1 MKSSPLPPSAEGRA
15 QLPLR
20 AAVSVAMAALMAA
33 CATSPTAD
41 PRAVRRLDP
50 TELQRIDAVRPGRPL
65 SLDDI
70 VRRSRE
76 GEPTAVLLDAL
87 RTTGTHHA
95 LNPSDVL
102 RLRDQGVAPEVL
114 DALAEA
120 QARHDRDQAAADKA
134 RQMADQA
141 AALTGPGPRPIAEGP
156 GTTTRSTPTAPCAMA
171 PPLAPPISLRAIAGG
186 AEAFTGESVSVADPA
201 VFPTGVRTGSAA
213 APGPGGGRPRC

>member
-1 MKSSPLPPSAEGRA
+1 
-15 QLPLR
+15 
-20 AAVSVAMAALMAA
+20 MAALMAA

-50 TELQRIDAVRPGRPL
+50 TELQRIDAARPGRPL

-141 AALTGPGPRPIAEGP
+141 AALERARAEAYRRGVWDAYPAYPYGTIRYGQPHPYGFPYYGPGLPRG
-156 GTTTRSTPTAPCAMA
+156 R
-171 PPLAPPISLRAIAGG
+171 GG
-186 AEAFTGESVSVADPA
+186 IHWGI
-201 VFPTGVRTGSAA
+201 GIR
-213 APGPGGGRPRC
+213 R